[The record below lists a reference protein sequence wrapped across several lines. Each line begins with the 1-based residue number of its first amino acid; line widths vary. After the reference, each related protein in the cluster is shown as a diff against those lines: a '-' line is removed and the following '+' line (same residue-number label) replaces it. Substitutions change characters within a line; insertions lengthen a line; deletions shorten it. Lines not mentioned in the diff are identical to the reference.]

1 MTVTIVG
8 LSGAAE
14 HNGKQATIQKHYPKT
29 GRFVVQVKG
38 GDMMAVKPENL
49 TTQDPAAAAAPPREP
64 FRSSNEIDCFDL
76 MG

>member
-1 MTVTIVG
+1 
-8 LSGAAE
+8 
-14 HNGKQATIQKHYPKT
+14 
-29 GRFVVQVKG
+29 VQVKG

-49 TTQDPAAAAAPPREP
+49 TTQDPAAAAPPREP